1 LGRNSKIE
9 IKARLK
15 EFQSTPNSH
24 IMGHHGPTMERKE
37 AAMANSSKRFST
49 RLLIE
54 RSTASVIMTLVIFW
68 LAVNFIK
75 SPSQFFQA
83 SVIGISNGVLYALIA
98 LGYTLVYG
106 IIELI
111 NFAHGDLFMLGGLF
125 AATFISTWFGQEE
138 ASGTGFAVFFL
149 CLIAVMGF
157 CATINVAI
165 ERFAYR
171 RLRRAP
177 KLAPLITAVGVSFI
191 IQFVGIRWNG
201 SGPKTWN
208 SVLPAGEFVISGVH
222 IAYTTIISFLVT
234 IPLLI
239 LMTFIVTKTRRGKA
253 MRATAQDA
261 DAARLM
267 GINVNKTIGFTFAL
281 GGALAGAAGLLFQ
294 QTRGVTNYNLGYQL
308 GLIAFTSAVLGGIGN
323 LSGAVLGAILI
334 GLIQGLN
341 DGLPIGLGQLWSQ
354 TVVFTI
360 LILLMV
366 FKPTG
371 LLGKP
376 MIEKV

>member
-1 LGRNSKIE
+1 
-9 IKARLK
+9 
-15 EFQSTPNSH
+15 
-24 IMGHHGPTMERKE
+24 
-37 AAMANSSKRFST
+37 MASARFSS
-49 RLLIE
+49 R
-54 RSTASVIMTLVIFW
+54 VIFEKSAATLIILLVSIW
-68 LAVNFIK
+68 LGVNLVK
-75 SPSQFFQA
+75 SPSQFFQS

-125 AATFISTWFGQEE
+125 AATFIAVWFGQESPS
-138 ASGTGFAVFFL
+138 AVGYAVFFA

-201 SGPKTWN
+201 SGPKSWN
-208 SVLPAGEFVISGVH
+208 SVLPDGEFIISGVH
-222 IAYTTIISFLVT
+222 IAYTTIFSFVVT
-234 IPLLI
+234 IPILA
-239 LMTFIVTKTRRGKA
+239 LMTYIVTKTRRGKA

-267 GINVNKTIGFTFAL
+267 GINVNKTIAFTFAL

-294 QTRGVTNYNLGYQL
+294 QTRELTNYNLGYQL

-334 GLIQGLN
+334 GLVQGLN
-341 DGLPIGLGQLWSQ
+341 DGLPIGLGQQWSQ
-354 TVVFTI
+354 TVVFSI
-360 LILLMV
+360 LILLMT
-366 FKPTG
+366 FRPTG

-376 MIEKV
+376 MVEKV

>member
-1 LGRNSKIE
+1 
-9 IKARLK
+9 
-15 EFQSTPNSH
+15 
-24 IMGHHGPTMERKE
+24 
-37 AAMANSSKRFST
+37 MASARFSS
-49 RLLIE
+49 RVIFE
-54 RSTASVIMTLVIFW
+54 RSAATFIILLVSIW
-68 LAVNFIK
+68 LGVNLVK
-75 SPSQFFQA
+75 SPSQFFQS

-111 NFAHGDLFMLGGLF
+111 NFAHGDLFMIGGLF
-125 AATFISTWFGQEE
+125 AATFIAVWFGQE
-138 ASGTGFAVFFL
+138 SPSTGGYVVFFA

-191 IQFVGIRWNG
+191 LQFIGIRWNG
-201 SGPKTWN
+201 SGPKSWN
-208 SVLPAGEFVISGVH
+208 SVLPDGEFIISGVH
-222 IAYTTIISFLVT
+222 IAYTTIFSFAVT
-234 IPLLI
+234 IPILA
-239 LMTFIVTKTRRGKA
+239 LMTYIVTKTRRGKA

-267 GINVNKTIGFTFAL
+267 GINVNKTIAFTFAL

-294 QTRGVTNYNLGYQL
+294 QTRELTNYNLGYQL

-334 GLIQGLN
+334 GLVQGLN
-341 DGLPIGLGQLWSQ
+341 DGLPIGLGQQWSQ
-354 TVVFTI
+354 TVVFSI
-360 LILLMV
+360 LILLMT
-366 FKPTG
+366 FRPTG

-376 MIEKV
+376 MVEKV

>member
-1 LGRNSKIE
+1 
-9 IKARLK
+9 
-15 EFQSTPNSH
+15 
-24 IMGHHGPTMERKE
+24 
-37 AAMANSSKRFST
+37 MASARFSS
-49 RLLIE
+49 RVIFE
-54 RSTASVIMTLVIFW
+54 RSAATFIILLVSIW
-68 LAVNFIK
+68 LGVNLVK
-75 SPSQFFQA
+75 SPSQFFQS

-111 NFAHGDLFMLGGLF
+111 NFAHGDLFMIGGLF
-125 AATFISTWFGQEE
+125 AATFIAVWFGQE
-138 ASGTGFAVFFL
+138 SPSTVGYVVFFA

-191 IQFVGIRWNG
+191 LQFIGIRWNG
-201 SGPKTWN
+201 SGPKSWN
-208 SVLPAGEFVISGVH
+208 SVLPDGEFIISGVH
-222 IAYTTIISFLVT
+222 IAYTTIFSFAVT
-234 IPLLI
+234 IPILA
-239 LMTFIVTKTRRGKA
+239 LMTYIVTKTRRGKA

-267 GINVNKTIGFTFAL
+267 GINVNKTIAFTFAL

-294 QTRGVTNYNLGYQL
+294 QTRELTNYNLGYQL

-334 GLIQGLN
+334 GLVQGLN
-341 DGLPIGLGQLWSQ
+341 DGLPIGLGQQWSQ
-354 TVVFTI
+354 TVVFSI
-360 LILLMV
+360 LILLMT
-366 FKPTG
+366 FRPTG

-376 MIEKV
+376 MVEKV

>member
-1 LGRNSKIE
+1 
-9 IKARLK
+9 
-15 EFQSTPNSH
+15 
-24 IMGHHGPTMERKE
+24 
-37 AAMANSSKRFST
+37 MASARFSS
-49 RLLIE
+49 RVIFE
-54 RSTASVIMTLVIFW
+54 RSAATFIILLVSIW
-68 LAVNFIK
+68 LGVNLVK
-75 SPSQFFQA
+75 SPSQFFQS

-111 NFAHGDLFMLGGLF
+111 NFAHGDLFMIGGLF
-125 AATFISTWFGQEE
+125 AATFIAVWFGQE
-138 ASGTGFAVFFL
+138 SPSTVGYVVFFA

-191 IQFVGIRWNG
+191 LQFIGIRWNG
-201 SGPKTWN
+201 SGPKSWN
-208 SVLPAGEFVISGVH
+208 SVLPDGELIISGVH
-222 IAYTTIISFLVT
+222 IAYTTIFSFAVT
-234 IPLLI
+234 IPILA
-239 LMTFIVTKTRRGKA
+239 LMTYIVTKTRRGKA

-267 GINVNKTIGFTFAL
+267 GINVNKTIAFTFAL

-294 QTRGVTNYNLGYQL
+294 QTRELTNYNLGYQL

-334 GLIQGLN
+334 GLVQGLN
-341 DGLPIGLGQLWSQ
+341 DGLPIGLGQQWSQ
-354 TVVFTI
+354 TVVFSI
-360 LILLMV
+360 LILLMT
-366 FKPTG
+366 FRPTG

-376 MIEKV
+376 MVEKV

>member
-1 LGRNSKIE
+1 
-9 IKARLK
+9 
-15 EFQSTPNSH
+15 
-24 IMGHHGPTMERKE
+24 
-37 AAMANSSKRFST
+37 MASARFSS
-49 RLLIE
+49 R
-54 RSTASVIMTLVIFW
+54 VIFEKSAATLIILLVSIW
-68 LAVNFIK
+68 LGVNLVK
-75 SPSQFFQA
+75 SPSQLFQS

-125 AATFISTWFGQEE
+125 AATFIAVWFGQE
-138 ASGTGFAVFFL
+138 SPSTVGYAVFFA

-201 SGPKTWN
+201 SGPKSWN
-208 SVLPAGEFVISGVH
+208 SVLPDGEFIISGVH
-222 IAYTTIISFLVT
+222 IAYTTIFSFVVT
-234 IPLLI
+234 IPILA
-239 LMTFIVTKTRRGKA
+239 LMTYIVTKTRRGKA

-267 GINVNKTIGFTFAL
+267 GINVNKTIAFTFAL

-294 QTRGVTNYNLGYQL
+294 QTRELTNYNLGYQL

-334 GLIQGLN
+334 GLVQGLN
-341 DGLPIGLGQLWSQ
+341 DGLPIGLGQQWSQ
-354 TVVFTI
+354 TVVFSI
-360 LILLMV
+360 LILLMT
-366 FKPTG
+366 FRPTG

-376 MIEKV
+376 MVEKV

>member
-1 LGRNSKIE
+1 
-9 IKARLK
+9 
-15 EFQSTPNSH
+15 
-24 IMGHHGPTMERKE
+24 
-37 AAMANSSKRFST
+37 MASARFSS
-49 RLLIE
+49 RVIFE
-54 RSTASVIMTLVIFW
+54 RSAATLIILLVSIW
-68 LAVNFIK
+68 LGVNLVK
-75 SPSQFFQA
+75 SPSQFFQS

-125 AATFISTWFGQEE
+125 AATFIAVWFGQE
-138 ASGTGFAVFFL
+138 SPSTVGYAVFFA

-201 SGPKTWN
+201 SGPKSWN
-208 SVLPAGEFVISGVH
+208 SVLPDGEFIISGVH
-222 IAYTTIISFLVT
+222 IAYTTIFSFVVT
-234 IPLLI
+234 IPILA
-239 LMTFIVTKTRRGKA
+239 LMTYIVTKTRRGKA

-267 GINVNKTIGFTFAL
+267 GINVNKTIAFTFAL

-294 QTRGVTNYNLGYQL
+294 QTRELTNYNLGYQL

-334 GLIQGLN
+334 GLVQGLN
-341 DGLPIGLGQLWSQ
+341 DGLPIGLGQQWSQ
-354 TVVFTI
+354 TVVFSI
-360 LILLMV
+360 LILLMT
-366 FKPTG
+366 FRPTG

-376 MIEKV
+376 MVEKV